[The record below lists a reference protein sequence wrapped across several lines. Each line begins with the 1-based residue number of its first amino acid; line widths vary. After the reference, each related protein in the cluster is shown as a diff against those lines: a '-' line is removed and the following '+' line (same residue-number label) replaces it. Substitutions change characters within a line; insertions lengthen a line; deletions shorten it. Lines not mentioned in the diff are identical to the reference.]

1 VIDMPKKEVH
11 IYKSKAVIFQND
23 YAVWQLRIWLADEDK
38 YFRQS
43 FRTRDKA
50 KAIADVDEMY
60 EDIKYMKRRG
70 KKIYSISIKQAV
82 KMFIEVKAKYVG
94 IHGANGIV
102 DGSLTTFKAHMN
114 HFLKSI
120 DEKLHSDTLNYRF
133 MLWRKPMVYL
143 KSKIKIAIILVCVS
157 ATQAMAEYKAVLS
170 CGFNGSHI
178 NILACFDGTDLKLT
192 NNGQTGIYK
201 IYNISQLG
209 REYRD
214 GFHIN
219 LSTSFS
225 LTAQN
230 SDDTL
235 TLGIKIYDAN
245 NTEVYQDMVGKYGV
259 IKVGN

>member
-1 VIDMPKKEVH
+1 
-11 IYKSKAVIFQND
+11 
-23 YAVWQLRIWLADEDK
+23 
-38 YFRQS
+38 
-43 FRTRDKA
+43 
-50 KAIADVDEMY
+50 
-60 EDIKYMKRRG
+60 
-70 KKIYSISIKQAV
+70 
-82 KMFIEVKAKYVG
+82 
-94 IHGANGIV
+94 
-102 DGSLTTFKAHMN
+102 
-114 HFLKSI
+114 
-120 DEKLHSDTLNYRF
+120 
-133 MLWRKPMVYL
+133 MVYL

-225 LTAQN
+225 LKAQN
-230 SDDTL
+230 SHDTS

-245 NTEVYQDMVGKYGV
+245 NTEVYQDMVGQYGV
-259 IKVGN
+259 INVGN

>member
-1 VIDMPKKEVH
+1 M
-11 IYKSKAVIFQND
+11 SKI
-23 YAVWQLRIWLADEDK
+23 
-38 YFRQS
+38 
-43 FRTRDKA
+43 T
-50 KAIADVDEMY
+50 
-60 EDIKYMKRRG
+60 
-70 KKIYSISIKQAV
+70 
-82 KMFIEVKAKYVG
+82 
-94 IHGANGIV
+94 
-102 DGSLTTFKAHMN
+102 
-114 HFLKSI
+114 KSI
-120 DEKLHSDTLNYRF
+120 ASAFIATLSF
-133 MLWRKPMVYL
+133 A
-143 KSKIKIAIILVCVS
+143 S
-157 ATQAMAEYKAVLS
+157 TQAMAEYRAVLS

-209 REYRD
+209 NEYQD

-219 LSTSFS
+219 LSNSFS

-245 NTEVYQDMVGKYGV
+245 DNEVYQDMVGMYGV